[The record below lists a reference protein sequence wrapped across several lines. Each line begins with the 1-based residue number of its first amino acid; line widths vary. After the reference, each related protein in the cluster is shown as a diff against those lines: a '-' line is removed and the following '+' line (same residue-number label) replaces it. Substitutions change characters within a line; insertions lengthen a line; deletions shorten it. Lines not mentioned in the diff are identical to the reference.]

1 MAVARPRLG
10 LVWFVPLL
18 MWPVSEGIGNGSAF
32 ETSATLVIA
41 ALTIGLSL
49 LALRKAPDVVLDQEG
64 GNGHDGERTS
74 GLTIAAPAPR

>member
-1 MAVARPRLG
+1 
-10 LVWFVPLL
+10 
-18 MWPVSEGIGNGSAF
+18 MWPVSEGIGNGSSF

-49 LALRKAPDVVLDQEG
+49 RAVRTAPNVVFDHEG
-64 GNGHDGERTS
+64 GNGHDGERAS